1 MNSPCG
7 YLRQSSRESEPPST
21 TGTEGGLRAPNVSCS
36 AEPAAGKGT
45 KVCPQHSPRRSMV
58 AWEKPLFAVS
68 EVPMSKAE
76 TALLPPC
83 TILRLLTPPAAEHR
97 LCLNTPLFGREERYV
112 QSSRRR

>member
-1 MNSPCG
+1 MFPVRPS
-7 YLRQSSRESEPPST
+7 LRQVKEQECVP
-21 TGTEGGLRAPNVSCS
+21 L
-36 AEPAAGKGT
+36 
-45 KVCPQHSPRRSMV
+45 HSPRRSMV
-58 AWEKPLFAVS
+58 AREKPLFAVS
-68 EVPMSKAE
+68 EVPMIKAE